1 MAINP
6 KLLIAAP
13 MMQDVFVDD
22 ATGTAMAGGVITMY
36 QDNSRSLLKNWY
48 YQTGSPGAYT
58 YLPLANP
65 LTLSAA
71 GTITDP
77 YGNDTIPFYYPYSE
91 TDNTTPQPYYV
102 TVFNANGQAQFTR
115 QNFPFNVVNSSTVT
129 SVPSLNNL
137 IINSAFYH
145 NIESATYTTGGNRVI
160 APGAWDGFIAAGY
173 DGIRYLKSSSSTDQI
188 SFIKFPPNSPAFTN
202 DTLPEYY
209 LNVQC
214 TIPTTGETLKC
225 VNFPINVHQQSL
237 QGLQAT
243 LTFQAQNANIAS
255 SGVVTIIINQFNGT
269 GASPQQVAIPITT
282 VSTTSAWTK
291 YSVPFVF
298 PATSSTLSG
307 TEDDTFTVQIQYPLN
322 AVFSINIAVPQL
334 YLGTVVPT
342 DFFQTY
348 DEIDTFLADPRTGDI
363 RVSLNSYSPYGW
375 VPMNDGTIGGP
386 NSGATT
392 RNNFDTW
399 QLFSLIWSTF
409 AGSQSLAPMFDSAGN
424 PVSYGASAA
433 ADFTNSRR
441 LSLTKTLGRALCSH
455 GTPSSG
461 GSTNFVLGQ
470 TTGEQLHTMTL
481 AELVAHTHQAPE
493 GFFVLDQSSGDVSLG
508 LGGTNTS
515 RTHNTTT
522 STGSTTPFNV
532 MQPSIFYNVFMKL

>member
-6 KLLIAAP
+6 NLLISAA

-91 TDNTTPQPYYV
+91 TDNTTAQPYFV

-115 QNFPFNVVNSSTVT
+115 QNFPFNVVNSGTATSTPT
-129 SVPSLNNL
+129 LNNL

-145 NIESATYTTGGNRVI
+145 NIEDATYSTASNHII

-173 DGIRYLKSSSSTDQI
+173 DGIRFFKSSTSTDQI

-214 TIPTTGETLKC
+214 TVPTTGETVKC
-225 VNFPINVHQQSL
+225 VNIPINLHQQTL
-237 QGLQAT
+237 QGLQAV

-255 SGVVTIIINQFNGT
+255 SGVLTININQYNGT
-269 GASPQQVAIPITT
+269 GASPQQVVIPITT
-282 VSTTSAWTK
+282 VSTSSSWTK
-291 YSVPFVF
+291 YTVPILF
-298 PATSSTLSG
+298 PSTSSTLSA
-307 TEDDTFTVQIQYPLN
+307 TEDDTFTIQIQYPLN
-322 AVFSINIAVPQL
+322 AAFSINIAVPQL
-334 YLGTVVPT
+334 YLGSTVPT
-342 DFFQTY
+342 NFFQTY

-375 VPMNDGTIGGP
+375 VPLNDGTIGSV
-386 NSGATT
+386 NSGAST

-399 QLFSLIWSTF
+399 QLFYLIWTTF
-409 AGSQSLAPMFDSAGN
+409 QGNQSLAPMFTSTGTPIA
-424 PVSYGASAA
+424 YGADPA
-433 ADFTNSRR
+433 ADFTGNRR
-441 LSLTKTLGRALCSH
+441 LSLTKTLGRALCSV
-455 GTPSSG
+455 GLASSG
-461 GSTNFVLGQ
+461 GSTTFVLGQ
-470 TTGEQLHTMTL
+470 AFGEQNHTQTL
-481 AELVAHTHQAPE
+481 AELVPHTHLVQGGGNDAGPSSYPL
-493 GFFVLDQSSGDVSLG
+493 FFSD
-508 LGGTNTS
+508 
-515 RTHNTTT
+515 HNDLNEATT
-522 STGSTTPFNV
+522 STGSGTAFNV
-532 MQPSIFYNVFMKL
+532 TQPSIFYNVFMKL